1 MNRKSSMEG
10 RPATGEG
17 FVTPRHCWDSAS
29 CSWPLTTHCRVTLGK
44 NKGTWVKPSQCPVS
58 RESLSTASDAAK
70 SSNGRCK
77 LDYCENDDPILG
89 KILFI
94 SSWRLFFS
102 HSPWSWKTFVRFNLF
117 LTWIQTMA
125 SQLSLQA
132 CPGASSGL
140 LLEMSSFQQNN
151 NAGQQVWMFA
161 CIYVRRGS
169 CWKELQEMNFQDGVL
184 LRGSVSWPAMRV
196 QIFNSPASILERG
209 FSMFPKWA
217 ICSLQIH
224 ALHNVDSNKTLWEFD
239 LRDI

>member
-1 MNRKSSMEG
+1 MKI
-10 RPATGEG
+10 T
-17 FVTPRHCWDSAS
+17 
-29 CSWPLTTHCRVTLGK
+29 
-44 NKGTWVKPSQCPVS
+44 SQFYEKYFS
-58 RESLSTASDAAK
+58 FL
-70 SSNGRCK
+70 
-77 LDYCENDDPILG
+77 
-89 KILFI
+89 
-94 SSWRLFFS
+94 SWRLFFS
-102 HSPWSWKTFVRFNLF
+102 LSPRPRKTFVHFNLF

-140 LLEMSSFQQNN
+140 LETSSFQQNN

-196 QIFNSPASILERG
+196 QIFNSPAAILERG

-224 ALHNVDSNKTLWEFD
+224 ALHNVDSNKAIKPCGNLTREIFKS
-239 LRDI
+239 LRWATPACQWTNIKC